1 MKKIQFLMATALGA
15 GMVTPAIA
23 QADGDTPVDT
33 LSSGNA
39 PIIVTAQRQAQSLQD
54 VPIAVSAF
62 DAEALESQQIENA
75 SDLQLTLP
83 NVSFTKSNF
92 TASSFT
98 IRGIGDLCV
107 GNSCDSATAIH
118 LNGAPVI
125 GTRLFEAE
133 YFDLDRIEVLRGPQG
148 TLFGRNATSGVV
160 NVITA
165 RPNLSEFQ
173 ASGQVEYGNY
183 DSFEVQG
190 MVNVPLA
197 DWAGVRLAGIY
208 VNRDGYTRNLFDN
221 SRIDGRELYGLRGSI
236 RLEPT
241 PDTVI
246 DLVGYYFRE
255 DDDRLRIQK
264 QACQRDP
271 TGVLGC
277 LNARREFGQVNSN
290 SNFTGVLTSQEFLAL
305 NGIPTAFALGSL
317 YGPDGYSNFQEPQDP
332 RVVNTAF
339 TPEYVTDEL
348 QLQLHVEHDF
358 GDVNVAFTGAY
369 SEGAIDS
376 RQDYNLG
383 IQDRTLFA
391 PALTALA
398 GAAAGGIPGLPAAY
412 FAPIANALIPGG
424 PGGQI
429 CTSDTVEN
437 GLGAYNGQSICANV
451 PLQFDRSNGES
462 HGWSFETIVTSDFD
476 GPVNFLLGA
485 TYVERDVSNGDYYV
499 NAFAIDY
506 LSGILGAFN
515 TFPAN
520 LPPSFLGS
528 PYFRS
533 NTTDFRLESY
543 GLFGEVYWD
552 ITDDLTFTGGLR
564 YNIDEKENTARTT
577 LASFLVPFGTTTDI
591 FDSPFVATYD
601 ADPGRPG
608 NQLIQNRTANFAE
621 VTGRAVLDWQYTPDN
636 SVYVSYSRGYK
647 SGGINPPLSPLFSV
661 PETFAPESID
671 AFEIGSRN
679 VLFDGSLTLNATAFY
694 YKYSGL
700 QLSRIVARTSVNDNV
715 DANIWGLEL
724 EAVWNPIDSIL
735 INFGASYLN
744 TEVSGD
750 RFFTNQRDPSGGD
763 PNSVIVKDIAEA
775 FNCAVTSGSLA
786 NTAGFVGAV
795 NGGLGLQAPAA
806 FPADSGL
813 GTTLGAF
820 SLCNVLAAQAGNPAL
835 QALFP
840 GIQVFA
846 GQAPGIT
853 AGIPVNISGNELP
866 QAPDYKLSIGAQY
879 TAEFDNGMSIVPR
892 VDAAYTGESFGNIFN
907 GDINR
912 LPGYWQVNAQLQFN
926 GADDRWFV
934 RAFVQNLFND
944 DPVTGLYL
952 TDQSSGLFTNIF
964 TLEPRRYGIAAGFN
978 F

>member
-1 MKKIQFLMATALGA
+1 MVSPVMAQTSSTGA
-15 GMVTPAIA
+15 
-23 QADGDTPVDT
+23 
-33 LSSGNA
+33 NA
-39 PIIVTAQRQAQSLQD
+39 PIIVTAQRQSQSLQD

-62 DAEALESQQIENA
+62 DSEALQSQQIENA

-107 GNSCDSATAIH
+107 GNSCDAATAIH
-118 LNGAPVI
+118 LNSAPLF

-133 YFDLDRIEVLRGPQG
+133 YFDVERIEVLRGPQG

-160 NVITA
+160 NVVTA
-165 RPNLSEFQ
+165 RPDLGGFA

-190 MVNVPLA
+190 MVNVPIA
-197 DWAGVRLAGIY
+197 DWLGIRAAGIY

-221 SRIDGRELYGLRGSI
+221 SRIDGRDLYGLRGSI
-236 RLEPT
+236 RIEPG
-241 PDTVI
+241 PDTII
-246 DLVGYYFRE
+246 DLIGYYFRE

-264 QACQRDP
+264 QTCQRDP

-290 SNFTGVLTSQEFLAL
+290 SNFTGVLTSAEFYAIA
-305 NGIPTAFALGSL
+305 GIPTAFALGSV
-317 YGPDGYSNFQEPQDP
+317 YGPDAYANFTEPQDP
-332 RVVNTAF
+332 RVVNTPF
-339 TPEYVTDEL
+339 TPEYFTDEL
-348 QLQLHVEHDF
+348 QLQAHFEHDF
-358 GDVNVAFTGAY
+358 GDVNLSLTGTY
-369 SEGAIDS
+369 SEGTIES

-383 IQDRTLFA
+383 IQDRTFFA
-391 PALTALA
+391 PALNTL
-398 GAAAGGIPGLPAAY
+398 AAAAQGLVPGLPASY
-412 FAPIANALIPGG
+412 FAPVANAIIPNG
-424 PGGQI
+424 PDGQL
-429 CTSDTVEN
+429 CTSDTVES
-437 GLGAYNGQSICANV
+437 GLGSFGGQSICGDV
-451 PLQFDRSNGES
+451 PLQFDRSNADS
-462 HGWSFETIVTSDFD
+462 HAWTFEGIVTSDFD

-485 TYVERDVSNGDYYV
+485 IYAERDISNGDYYV
-499 NAFAIDY
+499 NAFPIDY

-515 TFPAN
+515 SFPNA

-533 NTTDFRLESY
+533 NTQSNRLESY
-543 GLFGEVYWD
+543 GVFGEIYWD

-564 YNIDEKENTARTT
+564 YNIDEKETTQRTT
-577 LASFLVPFGTTTDI
+577 LADFLVPHGTSTDI
-591 FDSPFVATYD
+591 FDSPFAVAFD
-601 ADPGRPG
+601 ADPGRSG
-608 NQLIQNRTANFAE
+608 NQIIQERSASFNE
-621 VTGRAVLDWQYTPDN
+621 ITGRAVLDWQYTPDN
-636 SVYVSYSRGYK
+636 SVYISYSRGYK
-647 SGGINPPLSPLFSV
+647 SGGINPPLSPLFQV
-661 PETFAPESID
+661 PETFQPESID

-679 VLFDGSLTLNATAFY
+679 VLFDGELTLNATAFY

-700 QLSRIVARTSVNDNV
+700 QLSRIVARTSVNDNI

-724 EAVWNPIDSIL
+724 EAVWNPIEPLL

-744 TEVSGD
+744 TEVSDD
-750 RFFTNQRDPSGGD
+750 RLFVNQRDPSGGD
-763 PNSVIVKDIAEA
+763 PNSVIVKDLQAA

-786 NTAGFVGAV
+786 NTAGFVTAV
-795 NGGLGLQAPAA
+795 NGGLGLQGPTA

-820 SLCNVLAAQAGNPAL
+820 SICNVLAAQSANPAL

-846 GQAPGIT
+846 GQAPGIDS
-853 AGIPVNISGNELP
+853 GIPVSINGNELP
-866 QAPDYKLSIGAQY
+866 QAPDYKISIGAQY